1 MRRFGPAEE
10 FLTLVVVAASLGAAW
25 GQTAKPKVAAI
36 TNVASYANGPISP
49 GEMVV
54 LFGSGMGPSGV
65 VGFQLDQQGRIANSL
80 SQVQVLF
87 DGNPAPLI
95 YVSAKQISAMV
106 PYGVVGKSSTQIQ
119 VVYQGNTS
127 DSFQKSIAPSAP
139 GLFTADSSG
148 QGQAAMT
155 NSDGSY
161 NTSSSPAAP
170 GSYVT
175 FYLTGEGQTTP
186 PGSDGNVATST
197 ANVVLPV
204 TVLIAGRKVQLLYAG
219 SAPGN
224 INGFA
229 QINAVIPADMRYAV
243 FCL

>member
-1 MRRFGPAEE
+1 MRHFGSSAEVIA
-10 FLTLVVVAASLGAAW
+10 LVLAAVASPNSVLG
-25 GQTAKPKVAAI
+25 QNPRPTVTAV
-36 TNVASYANGPISP
+36 TNVASYANGSISP

-161 NTSSSPAAP
+161 NTSSS
-170 GSYVT
+170 
-175 FYLTGEGQTTP
+175 Q
-186 PGSDGNVATST
+186 
-197 ANVVLPV
+197 
-204 TVLIAGRKVQLLYAG
+204 IGRAHV
-219 SAPGN
+219 
-224 INGFA
+224 
-229 QINAVIPADMRYAV
+229 
-243 FCL
+243 